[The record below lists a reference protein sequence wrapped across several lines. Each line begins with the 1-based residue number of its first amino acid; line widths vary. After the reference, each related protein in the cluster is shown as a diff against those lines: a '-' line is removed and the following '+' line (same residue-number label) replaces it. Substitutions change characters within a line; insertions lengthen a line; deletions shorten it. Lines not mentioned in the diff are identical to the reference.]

1 MSVARYCGF
10 DRHMITIHG
19 DPAGPLAEI
28 GDRSVLRRV
37 HIKVNGAYAG
47 ESAEPSGRSD
57 DHPAS
62 AATVSE
68 NSYIDRCLEEI
79 DRDLAES
86 AKLRRASQELMAE
99 QLEQLA
105 KAAKCR
111 RDYWWAPVVTALG
124 NWADRLPSC
133 AVRASSLP
141 RRPLKRLR
149 MHHGAL
155 RIKTGCA
162 PTLFARH

>member
-1 MSVARYCGF
+1 
-10 DRHMITIHG
+10 
-19 DPAGPLAEI
+19 
-28 GDRSVLRRV
+28 
-37 HIKVNGAYAG
+37 
-47 ESAEPSGRSD
+47 
-57 DHPAS
+57 
-62 AATVSE
+62 VSE

-124 NWADRLPSC
+124 VAIGLTG
-133 AVRASSLP
+133 SLV
-141 RRPLKRLR
+141 
-149 MHHGAL
+149 A
-155 RIKTGCA
+155 
-162 PTLFARH
+162 LFALLLCHAGH